1 MKGRM
6 LSVCVMLVLLPAR
19 ILLEEASCSDDKY
32 ASIAILLA
40 KRQRIIVYFKNS
52 FAFLVLPAF
61 LYYKRIFF

>member
-40 KRQRIIVYFKNS
+40 KRQRIIVYFKNA
-52 FAFLVLPAF
+52 FAYLVFAC
-61 LYYKRIFF
+61 IFILL

>member
-40 KRQRIIVYFKNS
+40 KRRRVIVYFKKA
-52 FAFLVLPAF
+52 FAFLVLC
-61 LYYKRIFF
+61 IFIL